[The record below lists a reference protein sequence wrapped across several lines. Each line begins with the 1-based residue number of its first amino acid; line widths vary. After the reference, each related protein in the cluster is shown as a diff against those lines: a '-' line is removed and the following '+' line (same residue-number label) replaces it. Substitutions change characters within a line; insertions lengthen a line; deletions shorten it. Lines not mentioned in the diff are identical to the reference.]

1 LSGAVIRLRTILVV
15 GSAACTIIFVS
26 RANAASC
33 QDYVR
38 AAQKAFAKEVIL
50 LRRYELEAAD
60 RLKGLDSRPFSFMR
74 DEARKA
80 AATIADPARLKDEEA
95 LERCPTPVKPIRK
108 ICAGSAQLLVDIL
121 EKHVASEKPDYDKP
135 QYATAMAECET
146 LIRLKPLETRIRGN
160 E

>member
-1 LSGAVIRLRTILVV
+1 MVTGRRTIVAATSVAWSLFLV
-15 GSAACTIIFVS
+15 AH
-26 RANAASC
+26 ANGASC
-33 QDYVR
+33 RDHVR
-38 AAQKAFAKEVIL
+38 EAQKAFAKEVIQ

-80 AATIADPARLKDEEA
+80 TAIIADPAKLKDEEA
-95 LERCPTPVKPIRK
+95 LERCPAPAKPIRK
-108 ICAGSAQLLVDIL
+108 ICAASAQLLVAIL

-135 QYATAMAECET
+135 QYASAMAECET
-146 LIRLKPLETRIRGN
+146 LIRLKPLETRLRGN